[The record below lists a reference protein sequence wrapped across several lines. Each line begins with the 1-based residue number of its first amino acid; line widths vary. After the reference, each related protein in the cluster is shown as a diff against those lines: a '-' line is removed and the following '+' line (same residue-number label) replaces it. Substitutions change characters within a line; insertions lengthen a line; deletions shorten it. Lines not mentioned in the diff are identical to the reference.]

1 MISGL
6 ALMVGAAIGAQKPL
20 ENVGAFIGETLAQM
34 AINIGEYAVFHGVA
48 IEAIKESLASLNGV
62 LAVAAGIALI
72 ALGATMKANIQ
83 RNAENAGVP
92 ALAEGGLAY
101 GPTLAMVGDNRGANI
116 DPEVVAPLSKLKDM
130 LGGNSIQVYG
140 RISGDDI
147 VISNNRASRDRN
159 RF

>member
-1 MISGL
+1 M
-6 ALMVGAAIGAQKPL
+6 GAIIAGA
-20 ENVGAFIGETLAQM
+20 
-34 AINIGEYAVFHGVA
+34 
-48 IEAIKESLASLNGV
+48 
-62 LAVAAGIALI
+62 ALI
-72 ALGATMKANIQ
+72 ALGAGMKSAIQ
-83 RNAENAGVP
+83 KNAENAGVP
-92 ALAEGGLAY
+92 ALAEGGLMY
-101 GPTLAMVGDNRGANI
+101 GPSLIVAGDNKNANI